1 MALGRHYFQIDSGK
15 NIPLYIQIQDNI
27 TELIDLGM
35 LLTADVLPSERE
47 LSQYYGV
54 NRMTVRQAID
64 GLVQR
69 GLIIKQHGVG
79 TFISEQKPVQPFM
92 PTVTGFSQRM
102 REAGLRP
109 SSKLVERKV
118 IMPTPMIAHRLN
130 ITPAEQIIMLQRLR
144 YVNDEPLMLETSYLS
159 FDRFAKIL
167 DHDIS
172 NQSLYQMLDDEYGV
186 KIAEAEHTFEPML
199 VNSAESQHFDVPE
212 GQPAM
217 LVRVLAYSQDRT
229 PVEFSKSVVR
239 GDRCRYYLR
248 VTTHTPIIT

>member
-1 MALGRHYFQIDSGK
+1 MALSRHYFQIDNSK
-15 NIPLYIQIQDNI
+15 SIPLYIQIQENI
-27 TELIDLGM
+27 IELIDLGM
-35 LLTADVLPSERE
+35 LNSGDVLPSERD

-79 TFISEQKPVQPFM
+79 TFISEQKPVQSFM

-102 REAGLRP
+102 REAGMRP

-118 IMPTPMIAHRLN
+118 INPTPMLAHRLQMPP
-130 ITPAEQIIMLQRLR
+130 TEQVIMIQRLR

-159 FDRFAKIL
+159 FERFQRIL
-167 DHDIS
+167 AHDIS
-172 NQSLYQMLDDEYGV
+172 DHSLYQIMKEEYGV
-186 KIAEAEHTFEPML
+186 QVAEAEHTFEPML
-199 VNSAESQHFDVPE
+199 INSAEARHFDLPE

-217 LVRVLAYSQDRT
+217 LVRVLAYGQDRR
-229 PVEFSKSVVR
+229 VMEFSKSVVR
-239 GDRCRYYLR
+239 GDRCRYYFR
-248 VTTHTPIIT
+248 VTTPTPIII

>member
-1 MALGRHYFQIDSGK
+1 MSLRRHYFQIDSSK
-15 NIPLYIQIQDNI
+15 SIPLYVQIQENML
-27 TELIDLGM
+27 ELIDLGM
-35 LLTADVLPSERE
+35 LKAGDALPSERE

-109 SSKLVERKV
+109 SSKLIQQQV
-118 IMPTPMIAHRLN
+118 IMPTPMLAHRLN
-130 ITPAEQIIMLQRLR
+130 IAATEQVIMIQRLR

-159 FDRFAKIL
+159 FERFQRIL
-167 DHDIS
+167 AHDIS
-172 NQSLYQMLDDEYGV
+172 DHSLYQIMKEEYNV
-186 KIAEAEHTFEPML
+186 QVAEAEHTFEPML
-199 VNSAESQHFDVPE
+199 INSAESEHFGLPE

-217 LVRVLAYSQDRT
+217 LVRVLAYGQDRR
-229 PVEFSKSVVR
+229 VMEFSKSVVR
-239 GDRCRYYLR
+239 GDRCRYYFR
-248 VTTHTPIIT
+248 VTTHTPIIV